1 VSSELDEILSLSD
14 RILVMFKGRIVA
26 EFDASTAGPPSTRMR
41 SALPWRERRHEPER
55 RSLDNAR

>member
-26 EFDASTAGPPSTRMR
+26 EFDASDRPTRT
-41 SALPWRERRHEPER
+41 RRGRPGHGGSGGMSPER
-55 RSLDNAR
+55 KPR